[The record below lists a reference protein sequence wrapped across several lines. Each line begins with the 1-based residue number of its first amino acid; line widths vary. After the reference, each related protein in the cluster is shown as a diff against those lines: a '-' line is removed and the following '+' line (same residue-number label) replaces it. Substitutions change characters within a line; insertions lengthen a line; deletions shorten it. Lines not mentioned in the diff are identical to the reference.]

1 MVRFLLCDPVLV
13 PQINGELDPA
23 FVTAKKSV
31 KQLELRVASLPPA
44 LGAPLRILIV
54 SVVSVNGPVIAN
66 VSKSNLNCKWKE
78 ITFISMHHTTLK
90 ISYNTNEDDLSTYV
104 HIYTTNIWYML
115 YIYLA
120 NALFYR
126 TYF

>member
-1 MVRFLLCDPVLV
+1 
-13 PQINGELDPA
+13 
-23 FVTAKKSV
+23 
-31 KQLELRVASLPPA
+31 
-44 LGAPLRILIV
+44 
-54 SVVSVNGPVIAN
+54 
-66 VSKSNLNCKWKE
+66 
-78 ITFISMHHTTLK
+78 MHHTTLK